1 MFAYQK
7 NNRYFAQIADGLEEL
22 GAAEIEDLGGQ
33 EVKTAFRGLH
43 FSAEPAAL
51 YRITYGSRL
60 CSRILAPLISFDC
73 HSTKYLYQTAVKLPW
88 HELLGVET
96 TFAVYATVANST
108 ISHSQHA
115 ALVVK
120 DALVDALREQTGAR
134 PNVNTKNP
142 DLRLALRVEDNH
154 ATISFDVAG
163 ESLHR
168 RGYRAETV
176 AAPMQETLAAAI
188 IRLADWNGERPLAD
202 PMCGSGTLLCEAL
215 MHVCRIPA
223 GFLRS
228 RFGFERLPDFD
239 ANAWHQVKKEENRHI
254 RELPAGL
261 ISGSDISAAAVAA
274 ARVNLDLLPSGDRV
288 SLHTR
293 PFSAIETLAD
303 CLIVCNPPYG
313 VRLGQEEEAA
323 ARIKEF
329 GDFLKQKCTGSSALL
344 YLGQR
349 ALIKKVGLKTTWKKP
364 LNNGGLEGVLARYD
378 MY

>member
-22 GAAEIEDLGGQ
+22 GAAEIEELGGE
-33 EVKTAFRGLH
+33 EVKSAFRGLH

-51 YRITYGSRL
+51 YRITYGARL

-96 TFAVYATVANST
+96 TFAVYATVANSAIT
-108 ISHSQHA
+108 HSQHA

-120 DALVDALREQTGAR
+120 DALVDALRERTGAR
-134 PNVNTKNP
+134 PSVDTKNP
-142 DLRLALRVEDNH
+142 DLRLSLHIEGNH
-154 ATISFDVAG
+154 ATISLDVAG
-163 ESLHR
+163 DSLHR

-188 IRLADWNGERPLAD
+188 IRLADWDGRRPLVD

-215 MHVCRIPA
+215 MHACRIPA
-223 GFLRS
+223 GFLRR

-239 ANAWHQVKKEENRHI
+239 PDIWRRIREEENQYI
-254 RELPAGL
+254 LELPAGL
-261 ISGSDISAAAVAA
+261 ISGSDISAAAVTA
-274 ARVNLDLLPSGDRV
+274 ARANLALLPSGNKVR
-288 SLHTR
+288 LGTH
-293 PFSAIETLAD
+293 PFSAIDTLAD

-313 VRLGQEEEAA
+313 VRLGQQEEAA
-323 ARIKEF
+323 GRIKEF
-329 GDFLKQKCTGSSALL
+329 GDFLKQKCTGASALL
-344 YLGQR
+344 FLGQR
-349 ALIKKVGLKTTWKKP
+349 ELIKKVGLRPAWKKP

-378 MY
+378 LY

>member
-22 GAAEIEDLGGQ
+22 GAAEIEELGGE
-33 EVKTAFRGLH
+33 EVKSAFRGLH

-51 YRITYGSRL
+51 YRITYGARL

-96 TFAVYATVANST
+96 TFAVYATVANSAIT
-108 ISHSQHA
+108 HSQHA

-120 DALVDALREQTGAR
+120 DALVDALRERTGAR
-134 PNVNTKNP
+134 PSVDTKNP
-142 DLRLALRVEDNH
+142 DLRLSLHIEGNH
-154 ATISFDVAG
+154 ATISLDVAG
-163 ESLHR
+163 DSLHR

-188 IRLADWNGERPLAD
+188 IRLADWDGRRPLVD

-215 MHVCRIPA
+215 MHACRIPA
-223 GFLRS
+223 GFLRR

-239 ANAWHQVKKEENRHI
+239 PDTWRRIREEENQYI
-254 RELPAGL
+254 LELPAGL
-261 ISGSDISAAAVAA
+261 ISGSDISAAAVTA
-274 ARVNLDLLPSGDRV
+274 ARANLALLPSGNKVR
-288 SLHTR
+288 LGTH
-293 PFSAIETLAD
+293 PFSAIDTLAD

-313 VRLGQEEEAA
+313 VRLGQQEEAA
-323 ARIKEF
+323 GRIKEF
-329 GDFLKQKCTGSSALL
+329 GDFLKQRCTGASALL
-344 YLGQR
+344 FLGQR
-349 ALIKKVGLKTTWKKP
+349 ELIKKVGLKPTWKKP

-378 MY
+378 LY

>member
-7 NNRYFAQIADGLEEL
+7 NNRYFAQIADGLETL
-22 GAAEIEDLGGQ
+22 GVTEIEKLGGL
-33 EVKTAFRGLH
+33 EVKTAFRGIH
-43 FSAEPAAL
+43 FSAAPADL

-88 HELLGVET
+88 HELLGLDT
-96 TFAVYATVANST
+96 TFAIYATVANST

-120 DALVDALREQTGAR
+120 DALVDALRERTGDR
-134 PNVNTKNP
+134 PNVDTNNP
-142 DLRLALRVEDNH
+142 DLRLALRIEDNH
-154 ATISFDVAG
+154 ATISIDVAG
-163 ESLHR
+163 DSLHR
-168 RGYRAETV
+168 RGYRVESV

-188 IRLADWNGERPLAD
+188 IRLADWDGERPLAD

-223 GFLRS
+223 GFLRN

-239 ANAWHQVKKEENRHI
+239 ADAWQQVQEEENQHI

-261 ISGSDISAAAVAA
+261 ISGSDISAKAVAA
-274 ARVNLDLLPSGDRV
+274 ARANLDMLPSGDKV
-288 SLHTR
+288 NLGTR
-293 PFSAIETLAD
+293 PFAKIETLTNH
-303 CLIVCNPPYG
+303 LIVCNPPYG

-378 MY
+378 LY